1 MFDRTGSSR
10 GRAPV
15 HKRPVVR
22 PDVSSMPP
30 AKLTKSQEKHIQEL
44 IRQVHEKRLTESL
57 AQVEQAILD
66 WREGALP
73 IMKVDDVIRQHT
85 QRAARYFSR
94 YANVAARDLEAMGVL
109 DEAKA
114 FGLID
119 DNQYRDLTRF

>member
-1 MFDRTGSSR
+1 VFDRTGSRR

-15 HKRPVVR
+15 IKQPVVR
-22 PDVSSMPP
+22 AQPSVP
-30 AKLTKSQEKHIQEL
+30 ATLTKSQEKRIQEL
-44 IRQVHEKRLTESL
+44 IRQVHEKRLSESL

-73 IMKVDDVIRQHT
+73 IMKVDDVIRQHS

-114 FGLID
+114 LGLID
-119 DNQYRDLTRF
+119 DSQYRDLTRF